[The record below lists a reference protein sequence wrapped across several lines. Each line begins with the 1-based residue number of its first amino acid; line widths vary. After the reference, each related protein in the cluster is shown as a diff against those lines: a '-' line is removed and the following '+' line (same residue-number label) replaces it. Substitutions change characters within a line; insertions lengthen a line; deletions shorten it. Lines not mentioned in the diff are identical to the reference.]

1 MNYLGQDDRTKQ
13 LVVRRETQKQESR
26 GGYRCTIPSVPASLC
41 ILELAK
47 DLCCPALGSG
57 LLLLVLVA
65 PAALAEPFQN
75 SSFRENQ
82 CLPSHSHSVNQN
94 PSLEKAQINQE
105 ETISPPSV
113 AQCEAAQSVEPVTVA
128 QEKELVS
135 VGEAG
140 HSPGSLDKLLDSSV
154 GSSLLST
161 AESPH
166 PPLSASLRPLQ
177 EVAPVTT
184 DVKITPP
191 VVADTPV
198 IADELSPNQL
208 EQDSVEI
215 NEASSP
221 DDAMEQVTSVS
232 QLSDVK
238 PTDWAFQA
246 LQSLV
251 ERYGCIAGYPDGT
264 FRGNQTMTGY
274 EFAAGLNACLD
285 RITERATQDDLL
297 TLQRLQQEFAT
308 ELANLR
314 GRVDALEA
322 RTSQVAANQFSST
335 AFLGGQVILGLA
347 TAAGGNPPGRGET
360 NTILNYLT
368 QLQLVSSF
376 TGKDVLRVGLAT
388 GNFDNRGF
396 ANPNSLNTNMSLLS
410 YQTDLDNQFQL
421 NSLEY
426 RFATFGDRVVFTFK
440 PVGFSLSSVLSP
452 NSPYFDAGEGAI
464 SRFAAVN
471 PVFRIGNL
479 DAGLGFDWLL
489 SDKARLQFA
498 YGTRN
503 SGNAGDGLFGAKHNA
518 LGVQLLLNP
527 NPNLIAGLAYV
538 NAYSSDGRLDTFT
551 GSNNA
556 DTSGGF
562 NEPAQIHALSATL
575 QWRLAANT
583 TFGAWG
589 GVILT
594 DATFGAFVDAILS
607 RSIDLDELNALTLTS
622 TYLFSL
628 GISDPFGRKGDFL
641 AFLVGQPL
649 KLNLGVLIEDVDKGN
664 SLHYEMFYRFRL
676 NDNIS
681 ITPGFFFV
689 TDPGHISRNDTI
701 FVGTIRTTFTF

>member
-1 MNYLGQDDRTKQ
+1 
-13 LVVRRETQKQESR
+13 
-26 GGYRCTIPSVPASLC
+26 
-41 ILELAK
+41 
-47 DLCCPALGSG
+47 
-57 LLLLVLVA
+57 
-65 PAALAEPFQN
+65 
-75 SSFRENQ
+75 
-82 CLPSHSHSVNQN
+82 
-94 PSLEKAQINQE
+94 
-105 ETISPPSV
+105 
-113 AQCEAAQSVEPVTVA
+113 
-128 QEKELVS
+128 
-135 VGEAG
+135 
-140 HSPGSLDKLLDSSV
+140 
-154 GSSLLST
+154 
-161 AESPH
+161 
-166 PPLSASLRPLQ
+166 
-177 EVAPVTT
+177 
-184 DVKITPP
+184 
-191 VVADTPV
+191 
-198 IADELSPNQL
+198 
-208 EQDSVEI
+208 
-215 NEASSP
+215 
-221 DDAMEQVTSVS
+221 
-232 QLSDVK
+232 
-238 PTDWAFQA
+238 
-246 LQSLV
+246 
-251 ERYGCIAGYPDGT
+251 
-264 FRGNQTMTGY
+264 
-274 EFAAGLNACLD
+274 
-285 RITERATQDDLL
+285 
-297 TLQRLQQEFAT
+297 
-308 ELANLR
+308 
-314 GRVDALEA
+314 
-322 RTSQVAANQFSST
+322 
-335 AFLGGQVILGLA
+335 
-347 TAAGGNPPGRGET
+347 
-360 NTILNYLT
+360 
-368 QLQLVSSF
+368 
-376 TGKDVLRVGLAT
+376 
-388 GNFDNRGF
+388 
-396 ANPNSLNTNMSLLS
+396 MSLLS

-452 NSPYFDAGEGAI
+452 NSPYFDAGQGAI

-575 QWRLAANT
+575 QWRLASNT

-641 AFLVGQPL
+641 AFLVGQPP